1 MSDTHGHEG
10 MPESD
15 EILCACG
22 YSRHGLQPKVP
33 CPECGQLKVRKSE
46 LKLKAAWRSCS
57 SRATKIGFVLSAS
70 SLVLGLFNASLMI
83 YLVVWLY
90 YIPGH
95 KGSTAGLTLFF
106 PSVVWVV
113 VQLPFGLLTN
123 FFWLSKDCSQASM
136 KLKQLGCKLMIGGL
150 VCPLLVILLFFA
162 YMSN

>member
-1 MSDTHGHEG
+1 
-10 MPESD
+10 MPRKADICTS
-15 EILCACG
+15 
-22 YSRHGLQPKVP
+22 SGLPLVDRKSTAFP
-33 CPECGQLKVRKSE
+33 CPECGQFKIKKSS

-113 VQLPFGLLTN
+113 VQLPFGLLAN
-123 FFWLSKDCSQASM
+123 IFRFNKDCSQASM
-136 KLKQLGCKLMIGGL
+136 KLKQLGSKLILGGL
-150 VCPLLVILLFFA
+150 IFPALVIALIYA
-162 YMSN
+162 YIFN